1 MQEMTSGQCNRPF
14 TEISLGILSTAHVVF
29 GHVMAEKI
37 NPQLFIKVLI

>member
-14 TEISLGILSTAHVVF
+14 TEISLGLSTARDVF